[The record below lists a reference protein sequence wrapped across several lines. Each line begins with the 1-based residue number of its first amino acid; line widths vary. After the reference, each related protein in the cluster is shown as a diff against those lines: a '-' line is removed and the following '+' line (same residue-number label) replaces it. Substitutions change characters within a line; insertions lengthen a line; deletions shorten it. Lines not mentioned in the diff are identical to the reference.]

1 MIILALDTA
10 QKTGWCIYDTEEKRV
25 IESGVQDMTK
35 RRGES
40 NGLLFLRFRAWMK
53 TITGFLPR
61 PGLIVYEQAH
71 MRGGGAAEIC
81 LGLTG
86 IVQEVAAK
94 IGIES
99 APVHTGTLKKFATG
113 SGTASKDS
121 MMDAAEKILGRRPI
135 TNDEADAVLLAL
147 YAAREYGG

>member
-10 QKTGWCIYDTEEKRV
+10 QKTGWCIYDTKEKRV

-61 PGLIVYEQAH
+61 PGLIAYEQAH
-71 MRGGGAAEIC
+71 MRGSGTEIC
-81 LGLTG
+81 IGLTS
-86 IVQEVAAK
+86 IVQEVATK
-94 IGIES
+94 IGIET

-113 SGTASKDS
+113 SGNAKKPE
-121 MMDAAEKILGRRPI
+121 MKAAAEKILGRPPI
-135 TNDEADAVLLAL
+135 DDNEADAVHVAMW
-147 YAAREYGG
+147 AAREYGG